1 MMKKLLLAAL
11 FAGASL
17 IGFAKGD
24 LDNQFYF
31 RGGLCRPTWNYGF
44 AEKKSDYEDFNG
56 DTPKRS
62 GFAFELGN
70 IFMLNSLPLADGLR
84 LGINAD
90 YLSLYNAKFVHDDY
104 KFNTFFFGS
113 KVGPSLTYS
122 PVSNLE
128 IDVFAKIH
136 PVWFALGT
144 ETNEDNSFAD
154 VMSDGNF
161 NAAALKMK
169 YSVGFNVR
177 YAIAMIGFDFC
188 PGKMKTYSYSDGE
201 KADERDQDEDGN
213 NPRYNTFNMTV
224 GLSF

>member
-1 MMKKLLLAAL
+1 MKKVLLVAL
-11 FAGASL
+11 LAGASM
-17 IGFAKGD
+17 IGYAKGD

-31 RGGLCRPTWNYGF
+31 RGGLCRPTWHYGF
-44 AEKKSDYEDFNG
+44 GEGKSDFEDSKG
-56 DTPKRS
+56 DTPKRT

-90 YLSLYNAKFVHDDY
+90 YLSVYNAKFVQDGY
-104 KFNTFFFGS
+104 KSNTFFLGS
-113 KVGPSLTYS
+113 KLGPSLTYS

-128 IDVFAKIH
+128 LDVFAKIH

-144 ETNEDNSFAD
+144 DTNSDYSFGEA
-154 VMSDGNF
+154 MSDGNF
-161 NAAALKMK
+161 SASAVKIK
-169 YSVGFNVR
+169 YSLGFNVR

-188 PGKMKTYSYSDGE
+188 PGKMKTYSYEDGE
-201 KADERDQDEDGN
+201 KSEEPIQDEDGN
-213 NPRYNTFNMTV
+213 NLRYNTFNLTV